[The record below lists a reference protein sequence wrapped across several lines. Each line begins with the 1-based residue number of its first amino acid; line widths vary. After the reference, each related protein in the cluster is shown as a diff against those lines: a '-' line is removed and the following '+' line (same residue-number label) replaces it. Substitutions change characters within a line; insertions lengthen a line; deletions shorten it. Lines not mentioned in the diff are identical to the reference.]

1 MREGIECSIQDVH
14 SDDIA
19 IAGISGGGGAEDDR
33 RVVIAGASVARK
45 TIILL
50 ALALCRLAQA
60 KSIVLT

>member
-33 RVVIAGASVARK
+33 RVVIAGARIACK

-50 ALALCRLAQA
+50 A
-60 KSIVLT
+60 